1 MADGDITLTIDAA
14 LAQRLKT
21 RAEAAGQS
29 VEDYARHT
37 LDQAAQSNGL
47 GEADAAYADEMDRIC
62 NETLRTG
69 GIPWEQFR
77 GRLLNLGKP
86 R

>member
-1 MADGDITLTIDAA
+1 MADGETTLTIDAA
-14 LAQRLKT
+14 LARRSKV
-21 RAEAAGQS
+21 RAAAAGQS
-29 VEDYARHT
+29 FEDYARQA
-37 LDQAAQSNGL
+37 LDHAAEPNGL

-62 NETLRTG
+62 DETLRTG

-77 GRLLNLGKP
+77 ERLLNLGKP